1 MNNLKI
7 KTYSLRKSQAAK
19 GGGLL
24 SPTGAGQFATERKR
38 DSKDIKNSSV
48 SKDRA
53 QDKEKSE
60 GRPFKQREATSTNS
74 HIPNSLLNEVNKIIK
89 TPALNI
95 SSKLDSKGSNILLIF
110 LLLLGNRSI
119 NINFFDKHVI
129 NSIDTKNSKDSK
141 IMDQELNEK
150 KYMDTERESERDKS
164 EKNDKND
171 KNEKNEKNINIKL
184 NINSEV
190 INNNIKIKNK
200 NDINSLNNLNSMSG
214 SNQSGGGNDNK
225 VRK

>member
-7 KTYSLRKSQAAK
+7 KTYSLRKSQAVT

-24 SPTGAGQFATERKR
+24 SPTGARQLATERKR
-38 DSKDIKNSSV
+38 DSKDFKNSSL

-60 GRPFKQREATSTNS
+60 GRPIKQKEATSTNS

-95 SSKLDSKGSNILLIF
+95 SSKLDSKGSNILLIL

-150 KYMDTERESERDKS
+150 KYIDTERGLERDKS
-164 EKNDKND
+164 EKNDV
-171 KNEKNEKNINIKL
+171 NEKNEKNINIKL

-214 SNQSGGGNDNK
+214 SNPSCGGKDNK
-225 VRK
+225 VRN